1 MAVSREI
8 EENAMIRYFKTDNQ
22 RIQEEEKIGDGVWV
36 QMLQPTH
43 QECAEIAEVLNVDIE
58 DIQAALDE
66 EESSRIELQDGYTL
80 ILVDIPTVEIRH
92 EKQSYTT
99 IPLGIIL
106 TQDVRGQGKK
116 GQLIDAAEGYAR
128 NFLLPRKLAVLATAD
143 AINTMNLK
151 EKARRAEE
159 AANRQAAVEMGGKL
173 KNVTVKL
180 TAKGGKE
187 GKLFGAITSKEISEG
202 LASQF
207 QLDVPKQKIV
217 LDEPI
222 KAFGTYEVKAKL
234 GYEVS
239 ARFSVSVSEE

>member
-1 MAVSREI
+1 
-8 EENAMIRYFKTDNQ
+8 MIRYFKTDNQ

-202 LASQF
+202 LASQY

-239 ARFSVSVSEE
+239 AKFSVSVSEE